1 MNVSS
6 VVVQAKSESID
17 ELVEIF
23 SNCDFCE
30 YHFHDKDAGKIVVTV
45 EGEGVDEEI
54 EKIKIIQQTP
64 HVISADMMM
73 AYSEDELEK
82 EREKVDI
89 NPDVPKMLN
98 DEEVKAEDIVY
109 YGDIKKKNLES

>member
-1 MNVSS
+1 MNISS
-6 VVVQAKSESID
+6 VVVQAKPENVD

-30 YHFHDKDAGKIVVTV
+30 YHFSDKEQGKIILTV

-54 EKIKIIQQTP
+54 KNIKTIQQTP

-82 EREKVDI
+82 EREQI
-89 NPDVPKMLN
+89 ELNNEIPEILN
-98 DEEVKAEDIVY
+98 DDEVRAEDITY
-109 YGDIKKKNLES
+109 YGDIKKKDL